1 MKTIQLGKNG
11 PKVFAPGLGTMGMS
25 DMYGTKESRND
36 AESIQTIREALDLG
50 INFLDT
56 GDYYGMGHNE
66 LLIREALKDRK
77 DKPVISVKFGALR
90 SPVGEWLG
98 FDARPEAVKNFAAYS
113 LTRLNVE
120 AIDIYQPG
128 RINPAIPIEDTVG
141 AIADLIKQ
149 GKVKYIGLSEA
160 SSEVIRRAHKVHPVT
175 AVEVEYSLA
184 SRVIEKELLQVCREL
199 GIGIVAYGVLSR
211 GLLSGELTGS
221 FPKSDFRAHAPRFT
235 GENFEANKKKV
246 ALLQDM
252 ANKKNCTASQLAL
265 AWVLHQGDDIL
276 PLFGTTKKNRLK
288 ENIEAAEITL
298 TDEELHTL
306 DETFPEGAFAGTR
319 YAAPQMGMV
328 VN

>member
-1 MKTIQLGKNG
+1 MKTMQLGTIG
-11 PKVFAPGLGTMGMS
+11 PKISALGLGTMGMS
-25 DMYGTKESRND
+25 DMYGTKQTRND
-36 AESIQTIREALDLG
+36 TDSIQTIHAALDMG

-66 LLIREALKDRK
+66 LLIRESLKDRK

-90 SPVGEWLG
+90 SPSGDWLG
-98 FDARPEAVKNFAAYS
+98 FDTRPEAVKTFAAYS

-120 AIDIYQPG
+120 VIDIYQPG
-128 RINPAIPIEDTVG
+128 RINPTIPIEDTVG

-160 SSEVIRRAHKVHPVT
+160 SPELIRRAHKVHPVT

-184 SRVIEKELLQVCREL
+184 SRIIERELLQVCREL
-199 GIGIVAYGVLSR
+199 GIGVVAYGVLSR
-211 GLLSGELTGS
+211 GLLSGELTGN
-221 FPKSDFRAHAPRFT
+221 FPVTDFRAHAPRFT

-246 ALLQDM
+246 AILQDM
-252 ANKKNCTASQLAL
+252 AKKNNSTASQVAL
-265 AWVLHQGDDIL
+265 AWVLHQGNDIL
-276 PLFGTTKKNRLK
+276 PLFGTTKKNHLK
-288 ENIEAAEITL
+288 ENIEATEIKLTADELDTL
-298 TDEELHTL
+298 NK
-306 DETFPEGAFAGTR
+306 TFPEGVFAGTR

>member
-11 PKVFAPGLGTMGMS
+11 PTVAVPGLGTMGMS
-25 DMYGTKESRND
+25 DMYGSRESRSD
-36 AESIQTIREALDLG
+36 AESIDTIKAALDMG

-66 LLIREALKDRK
+66 LLIREALKGRSER
-77 DKPVISVKFGALR
+77 PVISVKFGALR
-90 SPVGEWLG
+90 SPSGDWLG
-98 FDARPEAVKNFAAYS
+98 FDTRPEAVKTFAAYS
-113 LTRLNVE
+113 LARLGVE

-128 RINPAIPIEDTVG
+128 RIHPAIPIEDTVG
-141 AIADLIKQ
+141 AIADLVQQ

-160 SSEVIRRAHKVHPVT
+160 SPDIIKRAHKVHPIT

-221 FPKSDFRAHAPRFT
+221 FSPADFRAHAPRFT
-235 GENFEANKKKV
+235 GENFEANKQKV
-246 ALLQDM
+246 ALLQDI
-252 ANKKNCTASQLAL
+252 AGKKGCTASQLAL

-276 PLFGTTKKNRLK
+276 PLFGTTKKSRLQ
-288 ENIEAAEITL
+288 ENLDAAGIRL
-298 TDEELHTL
+298 TKEELDLL
-306 DETFPEGAFAGTR
+306 DKTFPEGAFAGTR

-328 VN
+328 IS